1 MLGFVLYFEASWKIF
16 SSQAYLFGTVLTW
29 LVVNF
34 RNARGLAR
42 VTYSGTPVGSVV
54 DICHKNEM
62 QCSSFQKF
70 TSFFEHILLQ
80 NCLVA
85 LPYQPSSQQKCQ
97 EVSGLNFSLGL
108 SIIMKTF
115 KELLLPLRQL
125 SSWKVVDKF
134 GLCFMRQLR
143 NTSSHGL
150 CSFLKNP
157 LEPKFYEWNHNN
169 VICGLYISYTIF
181 ECHFIIFK
189 YFFGILILGIVRV
202 FCTQEQVTMAC
213 VQ

>member
-1 MLGFVLYFEASWKIF
+1 M
-16 SSQAYLFGTVLTW
+16 LTW

-108 SIIMKTF
+108 FIFMKTF
-115 KELLLPLRQL
+115 K
-125 SSWKVVDKF
+125 KI
-134 GLCFMRQLR
+134 CFMTTQKYIQSWLVLFFE
-143 NTSSHGL
+143 NSHETN
-150 CSFLKNP
+150 C
-157 LEPKFYEWNHNN
+157 YE
-169 VICGLYISYTIF
+169 
-181 ECHFIIFK
+181 
-189 YFFGILILGIVRV
+189 
-202 FCTQEQVTMAC
+202 
-213 VQ
+213 

>member
-1 MLGFVLYFEASWKIF
+1 MNFCAGICISKQIEKSLLAKLKILQLHFLY
-16 SSQAYLFGTVLTW
+16 G
-29 LVVNF
+29 VNF

-97 EVSGLNFSLGL
+97 EVSGLNFPLGL
-108 SIIMKTF
+108 FIFMKTF
-115 KELLLPLRQL
+115 KEI
-125 SSWKVVDKF
+125 
-134 GLCFMRQLR
+134 CFMKSVIDGPHG
-143 NTSSHGL
+143 TSSHGL

-157 LEPKFYEWNHNN
+157 HEPNFYEWNHNN
-169 VICGLYISYTIF
+169 ADFSI
-181 ECHFIIFK
+181 
-189 YFFGILILGIVRV
+189 
-202 FCTQEQVTMAC
+202 
-213 VQ
+213 

>member
-1 MLGFVLYFEASWKIF
+1 MNFCAGICISKQIEKSLLARLKILQLHFLY
-16 SSQAYLFGTVLTW
+16 G
-29 LVVNF
+29 VNF

-97 EVSGLNFSLGL
+97 EVSGLNFPLGL
-108 SIIMKTF
+108 FIFMKTF
-115 KELLLPLRQL
+115 KEI
-125 SSWKVVDKF
+125 
-134 GLCFMRQLR
+134 CFMKSVIDGPHG
-143 NTSSHGL
+143 TSSHGL
-150 CSFLKNP
+150 VLF
-157 LEPKFYEWNHNN
+157 
-169 VICGLYISYTIF
+169 F
-181 ECHFIIFK
+181 EK
-189 YFFGILILGIVRV
+189 S
-202 FCTQEQVTMAC
+202 T
-213 VQ
+213 

>member
-1 MLGFVLYFEASWKIF
+1 MLGFVLLSKLKNLFLPSLKYFS
-16 SSQAYLFGTVLTW
+16 YLFCPLLT
-29 LVVNF
+29 LG
-34 RNARGLAR
+34 NARGLAR

-97 EVSGLNFSLGL
+97 EVSGLNFPLGL
-108 SIIMKTF
+108 PIFMKTF
-115 KELLLPLRQL
+115 KEI
-125 SSWKVVDKF
+125 
-134 GLCFMRQLR
+134 CFMTTQKYVQYIQ
-143 NTSSHGL
+143 S

-157 LEPKFYEWNHNN
+157 HEGPS
-169 VICGLYISYTIF
+169 I
-181 ECHFIIFK
+181 
-189 YFFGILILGIVRV
+189 
-202 FCTQEQVTMAC
+202 
-213 VQ
+213 

>member
-1 MLGFVLYFEASWKIF
+1 M
-16 SSQAYLFGTVLTW
+16 LTW

-134 GLCFMRQLR
+134 GLCFMRQLQSWLVLFFEKSTIVMSEITIMLILVYKIR
-143 NTSSHGL
+143 IKQRFMILTSQQL
-150 CSFLKNP
+150 R
-157 LEPKFYEWNHNN
+157 
-169 VICGLYISYTIF
+169 
-181 ECHFIIFK
+181 
-189 YFFGILILGIVRV
+189 ILIKSG
-202 FCTQEQVTMAC
+202 F
-213 VQ
+213 

>member
-1 MLGFVLYFEASWKIF
+1 MNFCAGICISKQVEKSFL
-16 SSQAYLFGTVLTW
+16 SSQAENIQLPFLYGG
-29 LVVNF
+29 VNLY

-97 EVSGLNFSLGL
+97 EVSGLNFPLDL
-108 SIIMKTF
+108 FIFMK
-115 KELLLPLRQL
+115 
-125 SSWKVVDKF
+125 
-134 GLCFMRQLR
+134 
-143 NTSSHGL
+143 
-150 CSFLKNP
+150 
-157 LEPKFYEWNHNN
+157 
-169 VICGLYISYTIF
+169 
-181 ECHFIIFK
+181 IFK
-189 YFFGILILGIVRV
+189 QICFLT
-202 FCTQEQVTMAC
+202 TQKYVKYRQSSAYTVL
-213 VQ
+213 

>member
-1 MLGFVLYFEASWKIF
+1 MNFCAGICTSKQVEKYFLAKLKILQLPFLYA
-16 SSQAYLFGTVLTW
+16 
-29 LVVNF
+29 VNF

-97 EVSGLNFSLGL
+97 EVSGLNFPLGL
-108 SIIMKTF
+108 PIFMKTF
-115 KELLLPLRQL
+115 KEI
-125 SSWKVVDKF
+125 
-134 GLCFMRQLR
+134 CFMTTQKYVQYIQ
-143 NTSSHGL
+143 S

-157 LEPKFYEWNHNN
+157 HEGPS
-169 VICGLYISYTIF
+169 I
-181 ECHFIIFK
+181 
-189 YFFGILILGIVRV
+189 
-202 FCTQEQVTMAC
+202 
-213 VQ
+213 

>member
-1 MLGFVLYFEASWKIF
+1 MNFCAGICIFKQVEKSFPAKLKILQLPFQYGVNLY
-16 SSQAYLFGTVLTW
+16 
-29 LVVNF
+29 

-97 EVSGLNFSLGL
+97 EVSGLNFPLGL
-108 SIIMKTF
+108 FILMKTF
-115 KELLLPLRQL
+115 KQM
-125 SSWKVVDKF
+125 
-134 GLCFMRQLR
+134 CFMTAQIYVKHIQ
-143 NTSSHGL
+143 S
-150 CSFLKNP
+150 
-157 LEPKFYEWNHNN
+157 
-169 VICGLYISYTIF
+169 
-181 ECHFIIFK
+181 
-189 YFFGILILGIVRV
+189 
-202 FCTQEQVTMAC
+202 
-213 VQ
+213 